1 MDADVA
7 DAGAAGEDGW
17 EVSTELPE
25 VAGNDGGRQAPGEG
39 SEEDATGQDEELADR
54 GAPGS
59 GDDAAA
65 GSENRQQGEQEG
77 GGAGQQGDDLARALE
92 DLDGEILDERMAARR
107 SGRADAS
114 QGRQTAA
121 AGGGQSGRG
130 AMPGRPTVAPAV
142 PNAPK
147 PPLPQAR
154 DAPDARD
161 DCVVARQ
168 LREAAMNEAD
178 PELRE
183 ALWKEYERYKS
194 CS

>member
-1 MDADVA
+1 M
-7 DAGAAGEDGW
+7 
-17 EVSTELPE
+17 
-25 VAGNDGGRQAPGEG
+25 AGNDGGRQAPGEG
-39 SEEDATGQDEELADR
+39 SEEDAAGQGEELADG

-59 GDDAAA
+59 GDEAAA
-65 GSENRQQGEQEG
+65 GGEQREQGEQGEQGEQEG
-77 GGAGQQGDDLARALE
+77 GAAGQQGDDLARALE

-107 SGRADAS
+107 SGRGDAS

-121 AGGGQSGRG
+121 AGGAQSGRG